1 MNRSESL
8 RRFVKSPREH
18 ARFRFELGDSKR
30 MTQFN
35 EVAAFSDFRSF
46 SSWKYKRCTFFTDF
60 VQNENTS
67 CNTVVQ
73 CAIQCLLYCR
83 VPIENNEFADWS
95 VFGVRL

>member
-1 MNRSESL
+1 MSRSESL
-8 RRFVKSPREH
+8 RRFVKSPRKH

-35 EVAAFSDFRSF
+35 EVAAFSDFRSS
-46 SSWKYKRCTFFTDF
+46 SSWLCKRCTIFTDF

-73 CAIQCLLYCR
+73 CAIQWLLYCR
-83 VPIENNEFADWS
+83 VHIEKFDFEDWS
-95 VFGVRL
+95 EFGVRL